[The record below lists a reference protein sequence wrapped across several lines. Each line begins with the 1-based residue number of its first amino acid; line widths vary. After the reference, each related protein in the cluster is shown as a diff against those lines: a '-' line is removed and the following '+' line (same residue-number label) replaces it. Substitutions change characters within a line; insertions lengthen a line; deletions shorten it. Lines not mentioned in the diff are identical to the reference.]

1 MYRDLVIIR
10 QIPVLRED
18 MGTGRDY
25 IAAGYDSTL
34 HSHVYIM
41 LQPLSP
47 CKLQDQILCCLLTK
61 IVYSYYSLFSLEQ
74 MSTARIVALDTAKLM
89 IGIIQNACYSAI
101 TCTQGTHT

>member
-34 HSHVYIM
+34 HSRLYH
-41 LQPLSP
+41 
-47 CKLQDQILCCLLTK
+47 
-61 IVYSYYSLFSLEQ
+61 
-74 MSTARIVALDTAKLM
+74 AAALKSMQT
-89 IGIIQNACYSAI
+89 
-101 TCTQGTHT
+101 T